1 MPHSRRLSAPC
12 GLPPGARRAGA
23 APTRFQPAS
32 APRAAPPAHPAGGRG
47 GWPSP
52 TSGPQCRARPVGEA
66 AAEGRSV
73 PHGTPEK
80 KRPTGHN
87 APASSEGSG
96 AGPGPTVRR
105 AEPPPGLG
113 AAGTARPAGRRRRQ
127 EEERRRGPQRAGL
140 VAPED
145 GGGSRSSGRWLLAC
159 GWRLR
164 ARPLLLLRLRPAI
177 DRAPRRR
184 LRAADPEVPQPLR
197 GPDRHTPQVRGAAV
211 RRGVEP
217 IHRPAQG
224 FRGQRAL
231 QGAPGAAADPG
242 ESRARPDGCHRC
254 GRVAPSCNR
263 RPPRPRGASSGP
275 ASSRS
280 GTGDWCWEPPA
291 ERGWGGK
298 VGTLRRAV
306 AESGASAAAVLPE
319 PSDSRSPRGT
329 AGPGSRSPTVA

>member
-1 MPHSRRLSAPC
+1 MEAPCHSRPLSAPC
-12 GLPPGARRAGA
+12 VLCGRADVFNPLPRCGPRRQHVPPGNGA
-23 APTRFQPAS
+23 ADPVPSRIRSTGLAPSGGATLHS
-32 APRAAPPAHPAGGRG
+32 APRRPPER
-47 GWPSP
+47 
-52 TSGPQCRARPVGEA
+52 
-66 AAEGRSV
+66 
-73 PHGTPEK
+73 
-80 KRPTGHN
+80 KRPTAHN
-87 APASSEGSG
+87 APPRSEGNG

-105 AEPPPGLG
+105 AEPPSGLG
-113 AAGTARPAGRRRRQ
+113 AAGTARPAGGRRRQ

-164 ARPLLLLRLRPAI
+164 ARPLLLLRLRAAI

-184 LRAADPEVPQPLR
+184 LRAADSEVPQPLR

-211 RRGVEP
+211 CRGVEP

-231 QGAPGAAADPG
+231 QGAPRAAADSG
-242 ESRARPDGCHRC
+242 ESLVRPDGCHRC
-254 GRVAPSCNR
+254 GRAALSCHR
-263 RPPRPRGASSGP
+263 RPPRPRGASSVP
-275 ASSRS
+275 APSRS

-298 VGTLRRAV
+298 VQQWLRAGRALPRCCR
-306 AESGASAAAVLPE
+306 SRPTAAA
-319 PSDSRSPRGT
+319 
-329 AGPGSRSPTVA
+329 PGARRC